1 MFDKILVSGIMVGT
15 MKLPPNNRKA
25 FPKNQFENELTYTT
39 EVEQISFLLC
49 IYILHN
55 NESLFVFFSTCLY
68 SVYNMRN

>member
-15 MKLPPNNRKA
+15 MKLLPNNRKA
-25 FPKNQFENELTYTT
+25 FPKNQFENELTYTF

-55 NESLFVFFSTCLY
+55 NESLFFFQHALFSI
-68 SVYNMRN
+68 